1 METVQ
6 ATRHPIEPVVD
17 TVSVDGIVIGA
28 EAILQEAEHHAD
40 ETDPR
45 AAASRALVVRELLRQ
60 RAQKE
65 GLLAPQAQL
74 DDQALDALLE
84 RELKVPSPTREDCER
99 YYAGHPRQLR
109 RNDIVYASHILFA
122 LVERTPLVPLR
133 QRAEE
138 TLRRALD
145 APETFEA
152 LAREFS
158 NCPSAAVGGSLGQL
172 LRGDSV
178 PEFERA
184 LFDDDATG
192 ILPRLVA
199 TRFGFHIVRI
209 ERRVAGQVLAF
220 DEVQADI
227 AAFLDQQVRQKAMR
241 QFVQVLAAGA
251 RIEGLPPDSFG
262 NANGPLVQ

>member
-1 METVQ
+1 METIQ
-6 ATRHPIEPVVD
+6 ATRRPVEAVVD
-17 TVSVDGIVIGA
+17 IVSVNGVAIDA
-28 EAILQEAEHHAD
+28 EAIAEEAAHHAD
-40 ETDPR
+40 EPDPR

-74 DDQALDALLE
+74 DDDALDALLE
-84 RELKVPSPTREDCER
+84 RELKVPSPAREDCER
-99 YYAGHPRQLR
+99 YYARHPRHYR

-122 LVERTPLVPLR
+122 LLERTPLVPLR
-133 QRAEE
+133 QRAED
-138 TLRRALD
+138 TLRRALG

-184 LFDDDATG
+184 LFDDEAIG
-192 ILPRLVA
+192 ILPRLVS

-209 ERRVAGQVLAF
+209 ERRVEGQAVPF
-220 DEVQADI
+220 EEVEADI
-227 AAFLDQQVRQKAMR
+227 AAFLDGQVRQKAMR
-241 QFVQVLAAGA
+241 QFVQVLAAAA
-251 RIEGLPPDSFG
+251 RIEGLAPDSFG

>member
-1 METVQ
+1 METIQ
-6 ATRHPIEPVVD
+6 ATRRPIEPLVD
-17 TVSVDGIVIGA
+17 TVSVNGVVIDA
-28 EAILQEAEHHAD
+28 EAIVQETEHHVD
-40 ETDPR
+40 EPDPR
-45 AAASRALVVRELLRQ
+45 AAASCALVVRELLRQ

-74 DDQALDALLE
+74 DDEAVDALLA

-99 YYAGHPRQLR
+99 YYARHPRQFR

-122 LVERTPLVPLR
+122 LLERTPLVPLR
-133 QRAEE
+133 QRAED
-138 TLRRALD
+138 TLRRALG

-192 ILPRLVA
+192 ILPRLVS

-209 ERRVAGQVLAF
+209 ERRVEGQALPF
-220 DEVQADI
+220 DEVEAGI
-227 AAFLDQQVRQKAMR
+227 AAFLDGQVRQKATR
-241 QFVQVLAAGA
+241 QFVQVLAAAA
-251 RIEGLPPDSFG
+251 RIEGLAPDSFG

>member
-6 ATRHPIEPVVD
+6 AMRRPVEPAAD
-17 TVSVDGIVIGA
+17 AVSVNGVVI
-28 EAILQEAEHHAD
+28 EADAIAQESAHHAD
-40 ETDPR
+40 EPDPR

-60 RAQKE
+60 RARQE
-65 GLLAPQAQL
+65 GLLAPQAPL
-74 DDQALDALLE
+74 DDEAVDALLE

-99 YYAGHPRQLR
+99 YYARHPRQFR

-122 LVERTPLVPLR
+122 LVERMPLAPLR
-133 QRAEE
+133 QRAED
-138 TLRRALD
+138 TLRRALG

-158 NCPSAAVGGSLGQL
+158 NCPSAALGGSLGQL

-184 LFDDDATG
+184 LFDNDATG
-192 ILPRLVA
+192 ILPRLVS
-199 TRFGFHIVRI
+199 TRFGFHIVRV
-209 ERRVAGQVLAF
+209 ERRVPGQTVPL
-220 DEVQADI
+220 DEALADI
-227 AAFLDQQVRQKAMR
+227 AAFLDGQVRQKAMR
-241 QFVQVLAAGA
+241 QFVQVLAAAA
-251 RIEGLPPDSFG
+251 RIEGLAPDSFG

>member
-6 ATRHPIEPVVD
+6 ATRRPAEPVVD
-17 TVSVDGIVIGA
+17 AVSVNGVAIDA
-28 EAILQEAEHHAD
+28 EAIAQETEHHAD
-40 ETDPR
+40 EPDPR
-45 AAASRALVVRELLRQ
+45 AAAARALVVRELLRQ
-60 RAQKE
+60 QAWKE

-74 DDQALDALLE
+74 DDEALDALLA
-84 RELKVPSPTREDCER
+84 RELKVPAPTREDCER
-99 YYAGHPRQLR
+99 YYAGHPRQFR
-109 RNDIVYASHILFA
+109 RNDIVYASHV
-122 LVERTPLVPLR
+122 LVAMLKRTPLVPLR

-209 ERRVAGQVLAF
+209 ERRVEGQAVPF

-227 AAFLDQQVRQKAMR
+227 AAFLDGQVRQKAMR
-241 QFVQVLAAGA
+241 QFVQVLAAAA
-251 RIEGLPPDSFG
+251 RIEGLAPDSFG